1 MNQFQQNQAPSIDP
15 IFIEVNHLI
24 SHEDPGLVFQ
34 AFSNLNTR
42 SLSTNADAGAFSGTT
57 SFDPQATISDWQG
70 LGVIT
75 ETSGADRFDF
85 NEASGLSAMP
95 LSVYDSRAY
104 GLGDSTIDIGA
115 DVDTLIASVQSTISA
130 IAQTTAAG
138 STAEDID
145 AVAVA
150 AQQVDGLLDTGVSIG
165 RNGSLVGHASITIN
179 AVATNIGDPI
189 QDGDDAFARIG
200 VDADGIEE
208 SNGASISIGHQGGV
222 QGQSSVTGGGIAE
235 TINGSAEVQA
245 DLDSFGLE
253 LSDTSDISIGAIGD
267 ISGISLIGNWNNG
280 SPTDLMTLTASAVA
294 DDALTSA
301 DIQAFGIHGTDS
313 NSASTPGGD
322 PGDTQPLLIAG
333 PLSGDI
339 IGQAFSGLQSIASTI
354 GDPIFGGSGQ
364 SNAISEIDS
373 TIAGIQNVD
382 LIGGQIG
389 NNMIMG
395 TANGVYENIA
405 NSVNGDAIA
414 HSDVSAYGI
423 RDEDGDGIIQTSG
436 SIRAVARLTNS
447 VISQTVNGNAV
458 AVATGSVVGLSGYS
472 IHMNGSGSFVAMAE
486 SDVSSIAGSVSGAA
500 TS

>member
-1 MNQFQQNQAPSIDP
+1 MNQSLNYRAPSVDP
-15 IFIEVNHLI
+15 IFIEVNRLI
-24 SHEDPGLVFQ
+24 SQSTPDLVFQ
-34 AFSNLNTR
+34 AFSDLNSL

-57 SFDPQATISDWQG
+57 SFNPQATITDWQG
-70 LGVIT
+70 FGVVT
-75 ETSGADRFDF
+75 ETSDADRSDL
-85 NEASGLSAMP
+85 NEAFGLSAMP
-95 LSVYDSRAY
+95 VSVYDSRAY
-104 GLGDSTIDIGA
+104 GLGDSTINVGA

-130 IAQTTAAG
+130 TAQTTAAG
-138 STAEDID
+138 STVEDID
-145 AVAVA
+145 AVAIA
-150 AQQVDGLLDTGVSIG
+150 AQQIDGLVDTGVSIG
-165 RNGSLVGHASITIN
+165 RNGSLVGHATITID

-208 SNGASISIGHQGGV
+208 SNGASISIGQQGDV
-222 QGQSSVTGGGIAE
+222 QGQSIVTGGGIAE

-253 LSDTSDISIGAIGD
+253 LFETSDISIGARGD
-267 ISGISLIGNWNNG
+267 ISGISMIGNWNNG
-280 SPTDLMTLTASAVA
+280 SPTDLMKLTASAVA

-301 DIQAFGIHGTDS
+301 DIQAFGIHGTDG
-313 NSASTPGGD
+313 NPATTRGGE
-322 PGDTQPLLIAG
+322 PGDTQPLLTAG
-333 PLSGDI
+333 ALGGDI

-354 GDPIFGGSGQ
+354 GDPLLGGSGH
-364 SNAISEIDS
+364 SNAVSEIDS

-395 TANGVYENIA
+395 TANGMYENIA

-436 SIRAVARLTNS
+436 SIRAIATLSNTV
-447 VISQTVNGNAV
+447 VSQTVNGNAV

-472 IHMNGSGSFVAMAE
+472 IHMNGSGSFVATAE
-486 SDVSSIAGSVSGAA
+486 SDVSSIAGSVSGDA